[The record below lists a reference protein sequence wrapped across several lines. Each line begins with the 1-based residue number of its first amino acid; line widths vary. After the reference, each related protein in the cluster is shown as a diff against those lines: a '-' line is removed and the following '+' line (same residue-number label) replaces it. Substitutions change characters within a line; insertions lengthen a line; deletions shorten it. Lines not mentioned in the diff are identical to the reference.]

1 MTRMIIKYWCHSTGL
16 LGNISMA
23 AMTSGENALL
33 VKFTL
38 GIANDTHDHQVL
50 VPLLFNMLR
59 HLFSAPLSL
68 DHLYQ

>member
-1 MTRMIIKYWCHSTGL
+1 
-16 LGNISMA
+16 MA

-50 VPLLFNMLR
+50 VPLHRITWEHQHAWLL
-59 HLFSAPLSL
+59 
-68 DHLYQ
+68 